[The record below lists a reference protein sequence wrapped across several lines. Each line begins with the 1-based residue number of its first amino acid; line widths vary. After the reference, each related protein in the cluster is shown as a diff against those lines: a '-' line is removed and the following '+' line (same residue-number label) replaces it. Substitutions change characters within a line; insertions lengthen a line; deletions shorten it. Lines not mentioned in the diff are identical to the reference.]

1 MMESDVDVH
10 HWHELVSEAVN
21 EEVRRSTY
29 NGLSFGSQPSRPRL
43 QYGQV
48 TKSSLSGVGQ

>member
-1 MMESDVDVH
+1 MFVTGTSQLHDVFNGR
-10 HWHELVSEAVN
+10 SEQGTN
-21 EEVRRSTY
+21 